1 MMSENFVFAVVL
13 SALAAVSTF
22 LGSLIGLVVRRP
34 GSGFMGFSLGFSA
47 GVMMFVSFAELLSTG
62 IRSVG
67 FVPANA
73 AFFTGIALMFLIDLI
88 VPHEF
93 ISEHRVDAKMC
104 SPDEPVQS
112 GRGWRHRHGQQQ
124 ELERSRL
131 LRLGLLVALGIGLHN
146 FPEGMA
152 TFAGAIR
159 NRKLGIAIAAA
170 IALHNIPEG
179 LSVAVPVFCATGSR
193 RRSLLWSALSGTAE
207 LAGALVAAGM
217 LMPFLNEALLNLLLA
232 GVGGLMV
239 FIAFDELIPGS
250 YAYGHE
256 HLSVAGVISGMILM
270 AASLVVFK

>member
-13 SALAAVSTF
+13 SALAAVSTV
-22 LGSLIGLVVRRP
+22 LGSMIALVVRRP

-47 GVMMFVSFAELLSTG
+47 GVMMFVSFAELLSTA

-73 AFFTGIALMFLIDLI
+73 AFFAGIALMFLIDLI

-93 ISEHRVDAKMC
+93 ISEHKVDAKMC
-104 SPDEPVQS
+104 SAEEPATA
-112 GRGWRHRHGQQQ
+112 GLRWRHRHGQQQ
-124 ELERSRL
+124 IERSRL
-131 LRLGLLVALGIGLHN
+131 LRLGLLIALGIGLHN

-152 TFAGAIR
+152 TFAGAIKDP
-159 NRKLGIAIAAA
+159 KLGIAIAVA

-193 RRSLLWSALSGTAE
+193 RRSLLWSALSGAAE
-207 LAGALVAAGM
+207 LAGALVAAI
-217 LMPFLNEALLNLLLA
+217 LTPFLNEELLNLLLA

-250 YAYGHE
+250 YVYGHE
-256 HLSVAGVISGMILM
+256 HLSVAGVVSGMVLM
-270 AASLVVFK
+270 ATSLVVLK

>member
-1 MMSENFVFAVVL
+1 MMSENFVFALVL

-73 AFFTGIALMFLIDLI
+73 AFFTGIVLMFLIDLI

-93 ISEHRVDAKMC
+93 ISEHRIDSKMC
-104 SPDEPVQS
+104 SPEEPVQ
-112 GRGWRHRHGQQQ
+112 GGQRWRHRHGQQ

-131 LRLGLLVALGIGLHN
+131 LRLGLLLALGIGLHN

-152 TFAGAIR
+152 TFAGAIKSR
-159 NRKLGIAIAAA
+159 QLGVAIAVA

-179 LSVAVPVFCATGSR
+179 ISVAIPVFCATGSR
-193 RRSLLWSALSGTAE
+193 RRSLLWSALSGAAE
-207 LAGALVAAGM
+207 LAGTLVAAGM

-250 YAYGHE
+250 YSYGHE
-256 HLSVAGVISGMILM
+256 HLSVAGVVSGMVLM

>member
-1 MMSENFVFAVVL
+1 MSENFVFAVVL

-34 GSGFMGFSLGFSA
+34 EGGFMGFSLGFSA

-62 IRSVG
+62 ISNCG
-67 FVPANA
+67 FVPATA
-73 AFFTGIALMFLIDLI
+73 AFFAGILLMFLIDLA

-93 ISEHRVDAKMC
+93 ISEHKIDSRTCPEMAPAPPGK
-104 SPDEPVQS
+104 
-112 GRGWRHRHGQQQ
+112 GWRYRHGQQPA
-124 ELERSRL
+124 LEPTRL

-256 HLSVAGVISGMILM
+256 HLSVAGVISGMMLM